1 MDYSKKPDRKNPR
14 KGANLL
20 SQLLFLWI
28 VPVMFRVSWLLGEE
42 ARSLL
47 HNNLIRL
54 IKFLL
59 PSFHLS
65 SLRYIYFKRCQR
77 KGCFH
82 GLNREDL
89 SKCLKKDRSED
100 LGDKLEM

>member
-1 MDYSKKPDRKNPR
+1 MDYSTKPERKNPR

-20 SQLLFLWI
+20 SQLLFLWV
-28 VPVMFRVSWLLGEE
+28 VPTMF
-42 ARSLL
+42 
-47 HNNLIRL
+47 
-54 IKFLL
+54 
-59 PSFHLS
+59 
-65 SLRYIYFKRCQR
+65 Q
-77 KGCFH
+77 GCFN